1 MRKILFVF
9 WLVSLVGITAN
20 PQAASAQN
28 DQPLV
33 QTILFWTE
41 GCPYCTQALT
51 ETLPPLQEKYQAQLS
66 ILLVEVA
73 TVEDIEKL
81 YSLGAD
87 LGYTK
92 EQVNVP
98 LLLVD
103 HSALI
108 GVNEIRDRLPDLVDE
123 YLSTGGKEYPDMP
136 QLSEMLSRGVAFT
149 EFDTSTKLLQQAE
162 TGNNSLG
169 MALAWVIMVVMIL
182 ALVLSIVMIV
192 RAFNGKPL
200 GKINRWLDIAIPIL
214 SLIGLGASIYLSY
227 VELTHTQALCG
238 PVGDCNAV
246 QSSPY
251 AKLFGILPIGVVGGF
266 GYIAIL
272 AAWIWQRFRTDALA
286 RIAGPVMFGMAL
298 FGTLFS
304 VYLTY
309 LELFVIHAVC
319 LWCLSS
325 AVLITALMLINL
337 PSLTQ
342 WVAISDEEE

>member
-1 MRKILFVF
+1 MRKILFIF
-9 WLVSLVGITAN
+9 SLVTLVGITAN

-92 EQVNVP
+92 EQVHVP
-98 LLLVD
+98 FLLVD

-108 GVNEIRDRLPDLVDE
+108 GVDEIRDRLPDLVEE
-123 YLSTGGKEYPDMP
+123 YLTSGGKEYPDMP
-136 QLSEMLSRGVAFT
+136 QLNEMLSRGVAFT
-149 EFDTSTKLLQQAE
+149 AFDTSPKLIQQAE

-192 RAFNGKPL
+192 RAFNGRPL

-214 SLIGLGASIYLSY
+214 SLIGLGADPL
-227 VELTHTQALCG
+227 VCRAHDTQAMG

-251 AKLFGILPIGVVGGF
+251 AKLFGILPIGVVGAL

-272 AAWIWQRFRTDALA
+272 AAWLWQRFRTDALA

-304 VYLTY
+304 IYLTY

-325 AVLITALMLINL
+325 AVLITALMLLNL

-342 WVAISDEEE
+342 WVAISDEEG